1 MLPIIRSDVYL
12 VVSALSV
19 GCLTATRAQAQDLQT
34 ASTGEA
40 TVAEINGLV
49 VDEAI
54 TKVGRDF
61 YEVFYRQWE
70 PPASEMSYTILIKE
84 LPLPG
89 RGSQVMVYLNET
101 ELFSQPV
108 QPRYDVIEE
117 TAEYAAGVARSYVM
131 HYESISQ
138 QLGTEDQ
145 RGSGIF

>member
-19 GCLTATRAQAQDLQT
+19 GCLTTVTTQAQDLQT

-40 TVAEINGLV
+40 TVTEINGLV
-49 VDEAI
+49 VDETI

-70 PPASEMSYTILIKE
+70 PPVSEMTYTILIKE

-117 TAEYAAGVARSYVM
+117 MAEYAAGVARSYVT

-138 QLGTEDQ
+138 QLGNEDQ

>member
-1 MLPIIRSDVYL
+1 M
-12 VVSALSV
+12 
-19 GCLTATRAQAQDLQT
+19 T
-34 ASTGEA
+34 
-40 TVAEINGLV
+40 EINGLV
-49 VDEAI
+49 VDETI

-70 PPASEMSYTILIKE
+70 PPVSEMTYTILIKE

-117 TAEYAAGVARSYVM
+117 MAEYAAGVARSYVT

-138 QLGTEDQ
+138 QLGNEDQ